1 VGPSALLLVGMS
13 VREVDAGDR
22 LRGLA
27 AGLPDADVAFLQL
40 GDPALG
46 RVLTRLADQGAAR
59 VELVG
64 VALGPLAPGASW
76 LRRVAAHWW
85 RTRAGHRPEV
95 TVATRLLDRLEAAAL
110 ADVRREA
117 RPLTGAEPGLESPA
131 WEAVGRHRRQ
141 LLLCRGPRC
150 TALGSDATAEAVV
163 LALAESGCTDDDVL
177 VTHTGCLLPCNQA
190 PVVVLHPEDAWW
202 GAVTPDVGRRLVRE
216 HLLGVEPGEE
226 DGAGG
231 PLAGHRLQRV
241 TGRDAL
247 G

>member
-1 VGPSALLLVGMS
+1 MS
-13 VREVDAGDR
+13 VREVDAGDGLRR
-22 LRGLA
+22 LTA
-27 AGLPDADVAFLQL
+27 EVPSAGVAFLQL

-46 RVLTRLADQGAAR
+46 RVLTRLADEGAAR

-64 VALGPLAPGASW
+64 VALGTLAPGVSW

-85 RTRAGHRPEV
+85 RARAGHRPEL

-110 ADVRREA
+110 ADVRRAA
-117 RPLTGAEPGLESPA
+117 RPLTGTEPGLESPA

-163 LALAESGCTDDDVL
+163 LALAEAGCTDDDVL
-177 VTHTGCLLPCNQA
+177 VTHTSCLLPCNQA
-190 PVVVLHPEDAWW
+190 PVVVLHPDDAWW

-216 HLLGVEPGEE
+216 RLLDRVPGADE
-226 DGAGG
+226 GCSGG
-231 PLAGHRLQRV
+231 PLAEHRLPRAPR
-241 TGRDAL
+241 GP